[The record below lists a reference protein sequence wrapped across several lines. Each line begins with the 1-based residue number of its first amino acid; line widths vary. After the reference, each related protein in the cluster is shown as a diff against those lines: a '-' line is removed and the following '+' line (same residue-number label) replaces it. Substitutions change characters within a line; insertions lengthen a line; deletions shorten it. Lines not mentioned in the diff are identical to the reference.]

1 VPFLVW
7 MSDSFASSRGLTA
20 ASVLPPQS
28 LPHDFPFHSV
38 MGAFGMTSDI
48 YKPEFDIFHLTP

>member
-1 VPFLVW
+1 

-28 LPHDFPFHSV
+28 FPHDFPFHSV